1 MQKSC
6 RHELFPYSPCLVPP
20 PLPNLGHARKYTRDL
35 LTRDRSPK
43 DVTTY
48 TDNVR
53 DEIKPVL
60 NDRVDKVGIQPRNFC
75 NASSLEF

>member
-1 MQKSC
+1 MS
-6 RHELFPYSPCLVPP
+6 FSPILHALLPP
-20 PLPNLGHARKYTRDL
+20 PLPNLGRTLKYTRDL
-35 LTRDRSPK
+35 LTRDLTPK

-60 NDRVDKVGIQPRNFC
+60 NDRVDKVGVQPRKFVTQ
-75 NASSLEF
+75 ALEF